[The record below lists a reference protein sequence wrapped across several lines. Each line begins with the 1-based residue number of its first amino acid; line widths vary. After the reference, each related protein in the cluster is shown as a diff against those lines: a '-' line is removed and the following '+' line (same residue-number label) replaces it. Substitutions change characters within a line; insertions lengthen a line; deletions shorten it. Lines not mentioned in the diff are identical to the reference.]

1 MAVTRA
7 LAARDARH
15 DESTRD
21 IASEASHDLEGIA
34 RGVAGAA
41 TAGAAGAGLSGG
53 DVGGC
58 APKRNVSTKP
68 RDAAESAARA
78 KASFAVGGSP
88 ATPYGA
94 IAGGS
99 RAREPGRSD
108 AVPDTAPLTNELRA
122 LMDAS
127 PCQSPL
133 DSDLDA
139 EGDWMGSVVSSASP
153 FATPARE
160 ALGALRDRQRAAA
173 HAGAPFA
180 EEAVREM
187 ERIVAR
193 AARSAASASAS
204 ACASGA
210 ATPLSRT
217 RPALPPPSLV
227 AKRETRGSRPT
238 ESNARA
244 NATRA
249 SRESR
254 AREASVAP
262 APETPSPD
270 TAPPSRRSPRARDG
284 SPSAARS
291 ASASHRYSYE
301 LPENDEFAGQLV
313 EHVGASLTN
322 LGILHPERHVI
333 GGTTLLLSKRGAP
346 RQSWHTDY
354 KWWNRIFTSKGLVPG
369 CHCVPY
375 PVSVLIALHEEGAWL
390 RVRDGEDIFVPQY
403 GAVVFRG
410 DLTHAGAEWTGASF
424 NWRIHLYYDTQGTS
438 WTSWSCKVPRVGREA
453 RGGRHIQVI
462 KPPARAER
470 AAAAA

>member
-1 MAVTRA
+1 M
-7 LAARDARH
+7 LSFAADAN
-15 DESTRD
+15 
-21 IASEASHDLEGIA
+21 L
-34 RGVAGAA
+34 
-41 TAGAAGAGLSGG
+41 AGL
-53 DVGGC
+53 DRRRT
-58 APKRNVSTKP
+58 P
-68 RDAAESAARA
+68 AASVHHA
-78 KASFAVGGSP
+78 KAVVIRGIVDDGLLGRRHLRGGQF
-88 ATPYGA
+88 YDWN
-94 IAGGS
+94 
-99 RAREPGRSD
+99 RRGRLRSLFGNGLFDDDD
-108 AVPDTAPLTNELRA
+108 AYV
-122 LMDAS
+122 
-127 PCQSPL
+127 
-133 DSDLDA
+133 
-139 EGDWMGSVVSSASP
+139 
-153 FATPARE
+153 
-160 ALGALRDRQRAAA
+160 
-173 HAGAPFA
+173 
-180 EEAVREM
+180 
-187 ERIVAR
+187 
-193 AARSAASASAS
+193 
-204 ACASGA
+204 
-210 ATPLSRT
+210 
-217 RPALPPPSLV
+217 
-227 AKRETRGSRPT
+227 
-238 ESNARA
+238 
-244 NATRA
+244 
-249 SRESR
+249 
-254 AREASVAP
+254 
-262 APETPSPD
+262 
-270 TAPPSRRSPRARDG
+270 
-284 SPSAARS
+284 RS